1 MKLSLKI
8 IESRGV
14 LFIMKKIFAIMFT
27 MIFAT
32 MMFAGCGSDAKKADV
47 KPIIIGLD
55 DNFPPMGFKNEKD
68 EIVGF
73 DIDLANEVVKRL
85 GKKVEFKPIDW
96 SSKEAQLKS
105 GRISAIW
112 NGLNI
117 TPEREKNM
125 AFSKPYMESKQL
137 IFVRKGE
144 DNIQTPADL
153 KGKVIG
159 MQSGSTAEI
168 NLENDPEFAKTLK
181 DVKKYADCIAA
192 MMDLSNGRV
201 DAIVTDEIV
210 GRYYMSKRVGEFEV
224 RSEPVGPVG
233 SYGIGFAKDNTELRD
248 EIQVVLDEMK
258 KDGASAKIST
268 KWFGADILY

>member
-1 MKLSLKI
+1 
-8 IESRGV
+8 
-14 LFIMKKIFAIMFT
+14 MKKIFAIMFT
-27 MIFAT
+27 MIFAS
-32 MMFAGCGSDAKKADV
+32 MMFAGCGSDAKTVKKADV
-47 KPIIIGLD
+47 KPIVIGLD

-73 DIDLANEVVKRL
+73 DIDLAKAAAKRL
-85 GKKVEFKPIDW
+85 GEKVEFKPIDW

-137 IFVRKGE
+137 IFVRKGQ
-144 DNIQTPADL
+144 DDIQTAADL

-168 NLENDPEFAKTLK
+168 NMDNDPEFAKTLK
-181 DVKKYADCIAA
+181 DVKKYGDSIAA
-192 MMDLSNGRV
+192 MMDLANGRI
-201 DAIVTDEIV
+201 DAVVTDEIV
-210 GRYYMSKRVGEFEV
+210 GRYYMSKRQGEFEV
-224 RSEPVGPVG
+224 RTEPVGPVG
-233 SYGIGFAKDNTELRD
+233 DYGIGFAKDNTELRD
-248 EIQVVLDEMK
+248 KIQKVLDEMK
-258 KDGASAKIST
+258 KDGTSAKIST